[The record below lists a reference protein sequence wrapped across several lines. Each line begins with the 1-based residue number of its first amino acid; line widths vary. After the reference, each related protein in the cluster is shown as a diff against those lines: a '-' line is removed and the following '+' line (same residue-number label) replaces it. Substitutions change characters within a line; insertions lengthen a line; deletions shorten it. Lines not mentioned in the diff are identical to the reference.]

1 MDQFRPQSHNTRLRA
16 GPRDPDDR
24 SYSGTSSI
32 DQRTRAE
39 EQNAY
44 ETFEERRRS
53 YDDPYQHRSR
63 SRLNSRQKS
72 QDQVQQPPSQ
82 QPQYAGGHHFREA
95 PGDREDWDPGML
107 GSDQPRRLHQQLSGL
122 SSSNSS
128 DDEDAINS
136 DATYTGSEV
145 ALARDSTLV
154 LPCRRLMDNS
164 SSLVTSH
171 KLSMGKTGSKVPQ
184 SLGANNNALNTG
196 DNIQENQ
203 LRENEQDFAS
213 CLARTPS
220 GSIFIPS
227 DVPKLSASAKKS
239 DTNASHGTSHHV
251 DSKNP
256 ERCHMSY
263 PSTASVPGIPVRNNL
278 RRPLSSRFSH
288 SRFQFR
294 KTLSSRC
301 SWKCTAIIFI
311 FLSLVLLTSLA
322 YFIAVAVLNWQ
333 YANKH
338 PCPVMIEDMGRTSD
352 GTEIKSMYPLCKC
365 NKPSEI
371 VPHIR
376 KIREAGSTIINNP
389 IEDYKTI
396 PTTLKSVLEE
406 HGDVS
411 SGEAAIA
418 EESPD
423 EVDFTVA
430 KLPNA
435 ELNDDYLIP
444 LDAFD
449 SNGKSKREKFPIAEE
464 LRLRDDS
471 NNKKHQ
477 TPIQVV
483 SSPEALIQDAS
494 ALLLNHFDRLKE
506 ESVID
511 PPILLPKS
519 SEVSDIYKYPEYE
532 QVDKY
537 YPSEQPSV
545 KISSTT
551 EEVQEITMNSSLSGS
566 TLSESFSVSPFGGE
580 FVSGVASSTTEGI
593 SVEDKNVE
601 SGFSNALSKVST
613 YSNEELDAPSEDE
626 VTHSVREDSSDNLS
640 LAVTTASVSSESTFA
655 SASENLTYGPSSLP
669 SKTLPPTTE
678 TFSEIYL
685 GKTYARKVD
694 SFGHWNIHFQQ
705 HAPSLVKF
713 NYSLP
718 EGASVGVYGRRN
730 GIPTHTRYDFVEIL
744 DTRKKDSKRS
754 TKDSFIMEFVQF
766 LDQGSWYIS
775 VYNDG
780 EQPQQVAFIPNLTDQ
795 TSLPCPYDCH
805 GHGTCVMGSCICE
818 PDFAGESCSSRVCP
832 VLCSGRGHYVN
843 GECLCSPS
851 WKGKECQ
858 LREDECEISD
868 CNGHGDCIDGICHC
882 FPGYKGFHCEEV
894 DCLDPA
900 CSEHG
905 TCANGMCICRK
916 GWKGA
921 DCGEPD
927 SDSLRCLPDCSEH
940 GHFDVELQ
948 RCVCDNRWSG
958 PDCSQ
963 ERCDLDCGYHGHC
976 QGNVCICDSGWSGPK
991 CNEKQC
997 DPRCLE
1003 NGQCV
1008 NGTCICIQGWN
1019 GYFCTLEG
1027 CPQNCNRH
1035 GTCTKVN
1042 EDWQCKCDDDWSGGS
1057 CNIPLEKICDDKMDN
1072 DNDGLIDCA
1081 DSECC
1086 KSKVC
1091 ENNPLCFSSPS
1102 PLDILL
1108 RKQPPA
1114 VTASFFQRMQF
1125 LIEDGSVQSYAN
1137 KAAFNETRAAV
1148 IRGCVVSILGNGLK
1162 GVRVSVRS
1170 DYKLGFTITRDT
1182 GWFDLMV
1189 NGGGA
1194 VNLEFQRDPFKP
1206 HEHTIV
1212 VPWNEI
1218 VVVDKITMKIKED
1231 TLPDYRSNLCMEHD
1245 YDVMKPVVLATWKH
1259 GFQGGCAEKSAILVE
1274 SQVVQESLAIPGT
1287 NLHLV
1292 YHSSRMGGYLSTIQL
1307 RLTPDEIPPSL
1318 RFIHLRI
1325 SIEGILFDKTFEAA
1339 PAIKFTYSW
1348 DRRNIYRQKVYGAA
1362 TATVFVG
1369 YEYGSC
1375 PHVIWEVQTT
1385 QVSGHDMSIS
1395 EIGGWNLDI
1404 HHRYN
1409 FHEGILQKGDGTNI
1423 YLKNKPRV
1431 LVTTM
1436 GDGHQRAM
1444 HCHQCDGV
1452 AKKQR
1457 LLAPVALAAAPDG
1470 SLYVGDFNLIR
1481 RVSLDGHVA
1490 TVVELSAAQVAYRY
1504 HLAVGPADGKLY
1516 ISDPEKHQVFRA
1528 VDYYNIPDVKNNI
1541 EAIIGNG
1548 GKCLPGD
1555 KMLCGD
1561 GRKARD
1567 AKLAY
1572 PKGLAV
1578 SAYGEIY
1585 VADGTN
1591 IRMMDRNG
1599 IIHTIIGDHYHK
1611 SHWKPFPCGRTVSIS
1626 QVHLRWP
1633 TELAINPLDNSL
1645 HILDDHI
1652 VLRLTPDKRLK
1663 VIAGRPMQ
1671 CPILPPSAEKS
1682 DIAIESYLESP
1693 QSISFSPSGDLYIA
1707 ESDSQLINRVRVVS
1721 SEGRIVTYAGAES
1734 KCSCLDINCK
1744 CFDEDHNLAA
1754 KSQLSTISSIALTP
1768 DGCLHICDQGNL
1780 RIRSV
1785 VTSLPK
1791 ANEVGEFHIYS
1802 SETQEIYI
1810 FNRHGQHVATKN
1822 ILTGKTMYLF
1832 SYNVNTSL
1840 GKLSTVTDE
1849 AGNKIYILRDYTNRV
1864 NTIENTQGGKCL
1876 LEISRMQ
1883 MLQRFTTPDNFKTSF
1898 EYQGSTGLLKSK
1910 LDSSRK
1916 AFVYNYDSY
1925 GRLVHAVTPTGQ
1937 IIKLIYNLSIKGASV
1952 TVLQNDKELMSLL
1965 IRGLDVSRK
1974 TGLMQQRITQYQDG
1988 SLILALEDSKTI
2000 EMETAP
2006 SPVITDQNEVLGEIF
2021 PVPTKVKATLS
2032 DDVIQRFEWKYYLR
2046 REGKGK
2052 NRQITQVG
2060 RKMKVNGEILVAV
2073 EFDREQYSEIVY
2085 DKNQIPLV
2093 TVHYDELGRPIQWQP
2108 SQNITPVQLKYDKFG
2123 RLERWERGLLSEHYS
2138 FDINGRLADVRF
2150 SDSSGFMYK
2159 YDDNLASLPTEV
2171 ILPSGS
2177 RYLLQYDSV
2186 GSLQNINM
2194 PNGHKH
2200 EIAIQI
2206 SFGFYK
2212 LLYLS
2217 PGVKFPY
2224 VLQTNEFG
2232 QILLKRLP
2240 KNKGRVLY
2248 KYDEGGM
2255 LTTLFCGNE
2264 RTDFTYYEHKSLL
2277 KSVVKMASGLEVKMD
2292 YRYHG
2297 SLLKEERHRFSSRS
2311 GMDGAKF
2318 KYVYDGRL
2326 SSAVVEINGKSSSEI
2341 KYRYNTETGILEQIQ
2356 HFIIHR
2362 PKVNSIFIQ
2371 DEMRQ
2376 YSKTIGL
2383 DAYGRIVVL
2392 AVTLWNKEIY
2402 SLNLK
2407 YDNRNRVKQSHMKI
2421 GREGTAS
2428 IHNYNYTL
2436 DGFLEEVSGSDRWK
2450 YSYDINGNLNSVYDG
2465 QHQLSL
2471 RYDDSDRLLGYG
2483 DSVAYIVDDRGY
2495 IAQRGEEKFSFN
2507 ADGQLTHAFQLHQY
2521 ETFYYYDHK
2530 NRLIARKD
2538 HKGNVT
2544 QFFYSDPL
2552 HENRLTHLHYPK
2564 DEATFIYI
2572 YDSSG
2577 HLMYIQQDGL
2587 KYYVA
2592 SDHLGSPVALFNAEG
2607 VIIKEMSRTP
2617 FGRMLSDNNPDF
2629 YLPIDFQGG
2638 IRDPL
2643 TNLIHYG
2650 GRVYDPLG
2658 AQWLVPDLGSMR
2670 NLLQEP
2676 YNLHLHRFHRNDP
2689 INPFQEKNHLTDLK
2703 DWLSVV
2709 GFNTNDIMPSYYPEE
2724 TCNDFSNI
2732 QECSPA
2738 ISGISCA
2745 INSQAMEFYKLS
2757 TVPKTEVKISSTFS
2771 DKKNPR
2777 LTTIQSVLGDGILLS
2792 NNNGKALVN
2801 TVSDGPNILRD
2812 VVVTVFNETN
2822 MLNLYFSKNGQDSFF
2837 FVQED
2842 ASRAQRNW
2850 DQLQRLGTMF
2860 NITMH
2865 NVDPNEGSSG
2875 QVDIKLQ
2882 SPSMILN
2889 IRYGTTVDDEFRRLV
2904 RLGKRRAVE
2913 EAWQQEKDIA
2923 MKGHK
2928 GMYEWSKLEKDE
2940 LISSGSIAKYHG
2952 AYIHDVGQFPELV
2965 DDPNNIIF
2973 KKESLRKR
2981 RNRPRKPK

>member
-352 GTEIKSMYPLCKC
+352 GTEIKS
-365 NKPSEI
+365 
-371 VPHIR
+371 
-376 KIREAGSTIINNP
+376 
-389 IEDYKTI
+389 
-396 PTTLKSVLEE
+396 
-406 HGDVS
+406 
-411 SGEAAIA
+411 
-418 EESPD
+418 
-423 EVDFTVA
+423 
-430 KLPNA
+430 
-435 ELNDDYLIP
+435 
-444 LDAFD
+444 
-449 SNGKSKREKFPIAEE
+449 
-464 LRLRDDS
+464 
-471 NNKKHQ
+471 
-477 TPIQVV
+477 
-483 SSPEALIQDAS
+483 
-494 ALLLNHFDRLKE
+494 
-506 ESVID
+506 
-511 PPILLPKS
+511 
-519 SEVSDIYKYPEYE
+519 
-532 QVDKY
+532 
-537 YPSEQPSV
+537 
-545 KISSTT
+545 
-551 EEVQEITMNSSLSGS
+551 
-566 TLSESFSVSPFGGE
+566 
-580 FVSGVASSTTEGI
+580 
-593 SVEDKNVE
+593 
-601 SGFSNALSKVST
+601 
-613 YSNEELDAPSEDE
+613 
-626 VTHSVREDSSDNLS
+626 
-640 LAVTTASVSSESTFA
+640 
-655 SASENLTYGPSSLP
+655 PSSLP

>member
-1 MDQFRPQSHNTRLRA
+1 
-16 GPRDPDDR
+16 
-24 SYSGTSSI
+24 
-32 DQRTRAE
+32 
-39 EQNAY
+39 
-44 ETFEERRRS
+44 
-53 YDDPYQHRSR
+53 
-63 SRLNSRQKS
+63 
-72 QDQVQQPPSQ
+72 
-82 QPQYAGGHHFREA
+82 
-95 PGDREDWDPGML
+95 ML
-107 GSDQPRRLHQQLSGL
+107 GSDPPRDSGRRLHQQLSGL

-145 ALARDSTLV
+145 AFARESTLV
-154 LPCRRLMDNS
+154 LPCRRLMDNTS
-164 SSLVTSH
+164 GIVTSH
-171 KLSMGKTGSKVPQ
+171 KHSMGKPGSKGPQ
-184 SLGANNNALNTG
+184 NLGANNNALNSG
-196 DNIQENQ
+196 ENAPENQ
-203 LRENEQDFAS
+203 IRENDPDFAS

-227 DVPKLSASAKKS
+227 DVPKLPSSAKKS
-239 DTNASHGTSHHV
+239 ESSASHSASHHG
-251 DSKNP
+251 DAKNAEGYHLP
-256 ERCHMSY
+256 Y
-263 PSTASVPGIPVRNNL
+263 PSTTSVPVIPVRNNL

-301 SWKCTAIIFI
+301 TWKCTAIIFM
-311 FLSLVLLTSLA
+311 FLSLVLLTSLT

-338 PCPVMIEDMGRTSD
+338 PCPVMIEDMGRTSE

-365 NKPSEI
+365 NQKY
-371 VPHIR
+371 VPHINSR
-376 KIREAGSTIINNP
+376 RIREINKLLQSPESDSISSFSKSANDEFGMEASGEVP
-389 IEDYKTI
+389 DVI
-396 PTTLKSVLEE
+396 PSDQSQLKSDNAP
-406 HGDVS
+406 DVALID
-411 SGEAAIA
+411 EDFIVYKKN
-418 EESPD
+418 ESKSKIKRENVP
-423 EVDFTVA
+423 
-430 KLPNA
+430 PPA
-435 ELNDDYLIP
+435 ELIRKDDT
-444 LDAFD
+444 
-449 SNGKSKREKFPIAEE
+449 GK
-464 LRLRDDS
+464 L
-471 NNKKHQ
+471 NN
-477 TPIQVV
+477 IM
-483 SSPEALIQDAS
+483 SSPQAYVQDPTS
-494 ALLLNHFDRLKE
+494 IFLNHYDPNETSNEILVHE
-506 ESVID
+506 ESVIE
-511 PPILLPKS
+511 PPILLPD
-519 SEVSDIYKYPEYE
+519 SEEVTNDIKYPEYE
-532 QVDKY
+532 QVDKHY
-537 YPSEQPSV
+537 TPDTKSPIYTTVSTNILDVISDASTLNSNSSYDTTLFMDNEKNNTPDYMEQPILN
-545 KISSTT
+545 ISNTNNVVESTT
-551 EEVQEITMNSSLSGS
+551 SAYN
-566 TLSESFSVSPFGGE
+566 
-580 FVSGVASSTTEGI
+580 
-593 SVEDKNVE
+593 K
-601 SGFSNALSKVST
+601 LSKVST
-613 YSNEELDAPSEDE
+613 YSTEK
-626 VTHSVREDSSDNLS
+626 LS
-640 LAVTTASVSSESTFA
+640 TAANDTGSTVDD
-655 SASENLTYGPSSLP
+655 SASDVVTEAATAASIDNDAVFLGTTSDDLMFGPSSLP

-678 TFSEIYL
+678 TFSEVYL
-685 GKTYARKVD
+685 GKMYSRKVE

-705 HAPSLVKF
+705 HVPSLVRF

-718 EGASVGVYGRRN
+718 EGASIGIYGRRN

-744 DTRKKDSKRS
+744 DTRKKDKSKRS
-754 TKDSFIMEFVQF
+754 AKDYFIMEFVQF

-780 EQPQQVAFIPNLTDQ
+780 EQPQLVAFIPNLTDQ
-795 TSLPCPYDCH
+795 SSLPCPYDCH

-832 VLCSGRGHYVN
+832 VLCSGRGHYIS
-843 GECLCSPS
+843 GECFCSPS

-858 LREDECEISD
+858 LREDECEVPD
-868 CNGHGDCIDGICHC
+868 CNGHGDCIDGVCRC

-940 GHFDVELQ
+940 GHFDVEQQ
-948 RCVCDNRWSG
+948 RCICDDHWTG

-963 ERCDLDCGYHGHC
+963 ERCDLDCGFHGRC
-976 QGNVCICDSGWSGPK
+976 QGNVCICNPGWSGAK

-1003 NGQCV
+1003 HGQCV
-1008 NGTCICIQGWN
+1008 NGSCLCIQGWN
-1019 GYFCTLEG
+1019 GYYCTLEG
-1027 CPQNCNRH
+1027 CPQSCNRH
-1035 GTCTKVN
+1035 GTCIRVG
-1042 EDWQCKCDDDWSGGS
+1042 EDWQCKCDEDWSGES
-1057 CNIPLEKICDDKMDN
+1057 CSIPLEKICDDKIDN
-1072 DNDGLIDCA
+1072 DGDGLIDCA

-1086 KSKVC
+1086 KSKAC
-1091 ENNPLCFSSPS
+1091 EGNPLCFSSPS

-1125 LIEDGSVQSYAN
+1125 LIEDGSVQSYAH
-1137 KAAFNETRAAV
+1137 KTAFNESMFWNNFNASRVAV
-1148 IRGCVVSILGNGLK
+1148 IRGCVVSTLGNGLK
-1162 GVRVSVRS
+1162 GVRVGVGS
-1170 DYKLGFTITRDT
+1170 DHKLGFTITRDT

-1194 VNLEFQRDPFKP
+1194 VDLQFQREPFRP
-1206 HEHTIV
+1206 HEHTVV

-1218 VVVDKITMKIKED
+1218 VVVDKIIMKIKDE
-1231 TLPDYRSNLCMEHD
+1231 TSPDHRSNLCLEHD
-1245 YDVMKPVVLATWKH
+1245 YDNMKPVVLATWKH
-1259 GFQGGCAEKSAILVE
+1259 GFQGGCPDKSAILAE
-1274 SQVVQESLAIPGT
+1274 SQVVQESLSIPGT

-1307 RLTPDEIPPSL
+1307 RLTPDEVPSSL

-1362 TATVFVG
+1362 TATVYVG
-1369 YEYGSC
+1369 YEYISC
-1375 PHVIWEVQTT
+1375 PRIIWEVQTT

-1436 GDGHQRAM
+1436 GDGHQRPM
-1444 HCHQCDGV
+1444 HCHQCDGA

-1481 RVSLDGHVA
+1481 RISLDGHVT

-1504 HLAVGPADGKLY
+1504 HLAVGPADSKLY

-1528 VDYYNIPDVKNNI
+1528 IDYINIPDVKNNI
-1541 EAIIGNG
+1541 EAVVGSG
-1548 GKCLPGD
+1548 AKCLPGD
-1555 KMLCGD
+1555 KVLCGD

-1572 PKGLAV
+1572 PKGLAI
-1578 SAYGEIY
+1578 SAFGEIY
-1585 VADGTN
+1585 IADGTN
-1591 IRMMDRNG
+1591 IRMVDRSG
-1599 IIHTIIGDHYHK
+1599 IIHTIVGDHYHK
-1611 SHWKPFPCGRTVSIS
+1611 SHWKPFPCGRTVSLA

-1633 TELAINPLDNSL
+1633 TEMAINPLDNSL

-1671 CPILPPSAEKS
+1671 CPVLPPSSEKS
-1682 DIAIESYLESP
+1682 DIATETYLESP
-1693 QSISFSPSGDLYIA
+1693 QSISFSPNGDLYIA
-1707 ESDSQLINRVRVVS
+1707 ESDSQLINRVKVVS

-1734 KCSCLDINCK
+1734 KCSCIDAKCS
-1744 CFDEDHNLAA
+1744 CFDEDHYLAS
-1754 KSQLSTISSIALTP
+1754 KSQLSTISSIAITP
-1768 DGCLHICDQGNL
+1768 DNCLHICDQGNL

-1791 ANEVGEFHIYS
+1791 ANELGEFHIYS

-1810 FNRHGQHVATKN
+1810 FNRHGQHTSTKN
-1822 ILTGKTMYLF
+1822 ILTGKTKYLF

-1849 AGNKIYILRDYTNRV
+1849 AGNKIYILRDYSNQV
-1864 NTIENTQGGKCL
+1864 NTIENTQGGKCH
-1876 LEISRMQ
+1876 LEMSRMQ
-1883 MLQRFTTPDNFKTSF
+1883 MLQGFTTPDNFKTSF
-1898 EYQGSTGLLKSK
+1898 EYQGSTGLLRSK

-1916 AFVYNYDSY
+1916 AYVYNYDSY
-1925 GRLVHAVTPTGQ
+1925 GRLIHAITPTGQ
-1937 IIKLIYNLSIKGASV
+1937 AIKLIYNLSIKGASV
-1952 TVLQNDKELMSLL
+1952 TVTQNDKEVLSLL
-1965 IRGLDVSRK
+1965 IRGLDVIK
-1974 TGLMQQRITQYQDG
+1974 ETGLMLQRITQFQDG
-1988 SLILALEDSKTI
+1988 SLILALDDSKII
-2000 EMETAP
+2000 EMETVP
-2006 SPVITDQNEVLGEIF
+2006 SPVITDQNEILGEIF
-2021 PVPTKVKATLS
+2021 PVPAKLKATLS

-2085 DKNQIPLV
+2085 DKNQIPLI
-2093 TVHYDELGRPIQWQP
+2093 TVHYDELGRPVQWQP

-2123 RLERWERGLLSEHYS
+2123 RLERWERGSLSERYS
-2138 FDINGRLADVRF
+2138 FDINGRLADIRF
-2150 SDSSGFMYK
+2150 SDSSGIMYK
-2159 YDDNLASLPTEV
+2159 YDDGPAALPTEV

-2186 GSLQNINM
+2186 GSLQNIIM

-2212 LLYLS
+2212 QLYLS
-2217 PGVKFPY
+2217 PGVKYPY
-2224 VLQTNEFG
+2224 IIHTNELN
-2232 QILLKRLP
+2232 QVLVKQLP
-2240 KNKGRVLY
+2240 KNKGRVIY
-2248 KYDEGGM
+2248 KYDEGG
-2255 LTTLFCGNE
+2255 LLSTQVCGSE
-2264 RTDFTYYEHKSLL
+2264 QTDFTYYEQKSLL
-2277 KSVVKMASGLEVKMD
+2277 KSVVKVASGIELKIE

-2311 GMDGAKF
+2311 GMDSAKF
-2318 KYVYDGRL
+2318 KFVYDGRL
-2326 SSAVVEINGKSSSEI
+2326 SSAIVEINSKSSSEI

-2362 PKVNSIFIQ
+2362 PKINSIFIQ

-2402 SLNLK
+2402 SLNLL
-2407 YDNRNRVKQSHMKI
+2407 YDNRNRVKQSRMKI
-2421 GREGTAS
+2421 GREGMINVS
-2428 IHNYNYTL
+2428 NYTYTL
-2436 DGFLEEVSGSDRWK
+2436 DGFIEEVTGNDKWK
-2450 YSYDINGNLNSVYDG
+2450 FSYDINGNLNSIFDG

-2471 RYDDSDRLLGYG
+2471 RYDDSDRLLAYG
-2483 DSVAYIVDDRGY
+2483 ESLSYSVDDRGF
-2495 IAQRGEEKFSFN
+2495 IVQRGEEKFRFN
-2507 ADGQLTHAFQLHQY
+2507 ADGQMTHAFQLHQY
-2521 ETFYYYDHK
+2521 ETFYYYDHR
-2530 NRLIARKD
+2530 NRLVARKD
-2538 HKGNVT
+2538 HRGNVT
-2544 QFFYSDPL
+2544 QYFYSDPL
-2552 HENRLTHLHYPK
+2552 HPDRLTHLHYPK
-2564 DEATFIYI
+2564 DEMTFMYI

-2577 HLMYIQQDGL
+2577 HLMYVQQDGV

-2592 SDHLGSPVALFNAEG
+2592 SDHLGTPVALFNAEG
-2607 VIIKEMSRTP
+2607 AIIKEMSRTP

-2629 YLPIDFQGG
+2629 YLPVDFQGG

-2650 GRVYDPLG
+2650 GRVYDPL
-2658 AQWLVPDLGSMR
+2658 ATQWLVPDL
-2670 NLLQEP
+2670 NVIQHKLKAP
-2676 YNLHLHRFHRNDP
+2676 YSLHLHRFHGNDP
-2689 INPFQEKNHLTDLK
+2689 INPYQEINHLTDLE

-2709 GFNTNDIMPSYYPEE
+2709 GFDTNSILSSLCPLERCSKFSYLYESP
-2724 TCNDFSNI
+2724 
-2732 QECSPA
+2732 PA
-2738 ISGISCA
+2738 ISGIACA
-2745 INSQAMEFYKLS
+2745 VNALSTEFHRFS
-2757 TVPKTEVKISSTFS
+2757 TVPKTEVKISNNFPRTIS
-2771 DKKNPR
+2771 PR

-2792 NNNGKALVN
+2792 NHHGKAFVN
-2801 TVSDGPNILRD
+2801 TVSDGPTILRD

-2822 MLNLYFSKNGQDSFF
+2822 MLNLCFSRNGQDAFY

-2860 NITMH
+2860 NVTMH
-2865 NVDPNEGSSG
+2865 NVDPSEGSSG

-2889 IRYGTTVDDEFRRLV
+2889 IRYGSTVDDEYKRLV
-2904 RLGKRRAVE
+2904 RLGKRRAIE
-2913 EAWQQEKDIA
+2913 EAWQLEKQLA
-2923 MKGHK
+2923 VSGHK
-2928 GMYEWSKLEKDE
+2928 GMYDWSKIEKDE
-2940 LISSGSIAKYHG
+2940 LISSGSVAKYHG
-2952 AYIHDVGQFPELV
+2952 AYIHDVSQFPELI
-2965 DDPNNIIF
+2965 DDPTNIIF
-2973 KKESLRKR
+2973 KKESSRKR

>member
-1 MDQFRPQSHNTRLRA
+1 MNTGASLVICDIQNFRWGVVFGGNSRRGLR
-16 GPRDPDDR
+16 
-24 SYSGTSSI
+24 
-32 DQRTRAE
+32 
-39 EQNAY
+39 
-44 ETFEERRRS
+44 
-53 YDDPYQHRSR
+53 
-63 SRLNSRQKS
+63 RLNSKQKS
-72 QDQVQQPPSQ
+72 QDPQQQ
-82 QPQYAGGHHFREA
+82 QHPYQGAHHYRE
-95 PGDREDWDPGML
+95 GDNREEWNPGML
-107 GSDQPRRLHQQLSGL
+107 SCDPPRDSSRRLHQQLSGL

-136 DATYTGSEV
+136 DATFTGSEV

-154 LPCRRLMDNS
+154 LPCRRLMDNTS
-164 SSLVTSH
+164 GLSTSH
-171 KLSMGKTGSKVPQ
+171 KLSMGKPGGKGPQ
-184 SLGANNNALNTG
+184 NLGANNNALNSG
-196 DNIQENQ
+196 DTVQENQ
-203 LRENEQDFAS
+203 LRENDQDFAS

-220 GSIFIPS
+220 GSIFIPG
-227 DVPKLSASAKKS
+227 DVPKLPASLKKS
-239 DTNASHGTSHHV
+239 DANASHAASHLG
-251 DSKNP
+251 DAKSA
-256 ERCHMSY
+256 ERCHLPY
-263 PSTASVPGIPVRNNL
+263 PSTTSVPGIPVRNNL

-301 SWKCTAIIFI
+301 SWKCTAIIFM
-311 FLSLVLLTSLA
+311 FLSLVLLTSLT

-352 GTEIKSMYPLCKC
+352 GTEIKSTYPLCKC
-365 NKPSEI
+365 NL
-371 VPHIR
+371 PHVR
-376 KIREAGSTIINNP
+376 KIRDISSYSSSLKP
-389 IEDYKTI
+389 IDSI
-396 PTTLKSVLEE
+396 SPTQQMVLEE
-406 HGDVS
+406 SSDVS
-411 SGEAAIA
+411 SGE
-418 EESPD
+418 
-423 EVDFTVA
+423 
-430 KLPNA
+430 LPNA
-435 ELNDDYLIP
+435 MEPADENEFKLVSSPDIDLSEDYLIP
-444 LDAFD
+444 ME
-449 SNGKSKREKFPIAEE
+449 KSENEAKSKNKREKFPIAEE
-464 LRLRDDS
+464 LRLRDHS
-471 NNKKHQ
+471 NSNLRPN
-477 TPIQVV
+477 TINIM

-494 ALLLNHFDRLKE
+494 AIFHNHFDHNASSSKGPPQYVE

-519 SEVSDIYKYPEYE
+519 SELPESIYKYPEYE
-532 QVDKY
+532 QVDKHY
-537 YPSEQPSV
+537 VPEPGPAVDTEPSEDVITITETDTDSQMMENRLPPS
-545 KISSTT
+545 
-551 EEVQEITMNSSLSGS
+551 G
-566 TLSESFSVSPFGGE
+566 VSPINVDY
-580 FVSGVASSTTEGI
+580 VSNIPENVTESTHSTSDTVETTT
-593 SVEDKNVE
+593 SVYNEM
-601 SGFSNALSKVST
+601 SKVST
-613 YSNEELDAPSEDE
+613 YSTSPANELRSEDE
-626 VTHSVREDSSDNLS
+626 GIVTE
-640 LAVTTASVSSESTFA
+640 AVPTASVDTETTFSTRTTD
-655 SASENLTYGPSSLP
+655 EEIIGPSSLP

-678 TFSEIYL
+678 TFSEVYL
-685 GKTYARKVD
+685 GKMYSRKVE

-705 HAPSLVKF
+705 HVPSLVRF

-718 EGASVGVYGRRN
+718 EGASLGIYGRRN

-744 DTRKKDSKRS
+744 DTRKKDKSKRAA
-754 TKDSFIMEFVQF
+754 KDYYIMEFVQF

-795 TSLPCPYDCH
+795 SSLPCPYDCH

-832 VLCSGRGHYVN
+832 VLCSGRGHYMS
-843 GECLCSPS
+843 GECFCNPS

-858 LREDECEISD
+858 LREDECEVPD
-868 CNGHGDCIDGICHC
+868 CNGHGDCIDGVCRC

-940 GHFDVELQ
+940 GHFDVEQQ
-948 RCVCDNRWSG
+948 RCVCDEHWSG

-963 ERCDLDCGYHGHC
+963 ERCDLDCGYHGRC
-976 QGNVCICDSGWSGPK
+976 QGNVCICNTGWSGPK

-997 DPRCLE
+997 DPRCIE
-1003 NGQCV
+1003 HGQCI

-1019 GYFCTLEG
+1019 GYYCTLEG
-1027 CPQNCNRH
+1027 CPQSCNKHGNCI
-1035 GTCTKVN
+1035 KVN
-1042 EDWQCKCDDDWSGGS
+1042 EDWQCKCDEDWSGES
-1057 CNIPLEKICDDKMDN
+1057 CSIPLEKICDDKMDN

-1125 LIEDGSVQSYAN
+1125 LIEDGSVQSYAH
-1137 KAAFNETRAAV
+1137 KTAFNETMFWNNFNASRVSV
-1148 IRGCVVSILGNGLK
+1148 IRGCVVSQMGNGLK
-1162 GVRVSVRS
+1162 GVRVAVGS
-1170 DYKLGFTITRDT
+1170 DHRLGFTITRDT

-1194 VNLEFQRDPFKP
+1194 VNLLFQRDPFKP
-1206 HEHTIV
+1206 HEHTVV

-1218 VVVDKITMKIKED
+1218 VVVNKIVMKIKED

-1245 YDVMKPVVLATWKH
+1245 YDNMKPVVLATWKH
-1259 GFQGGCAEKSAILVE
+1259 GFQGGCPDKSAILAE
-1274 SQVVQESLAIPGT
+1274 SQVVQESLSIPGT

-1307 RLTPDEIPPSL
+1307 RLTPDEVPPSL

-1339 PAIKFTYSW
+1339 AAIKFTYSW
-1348 DRRNIYRQKVYGAA
+1348 DRRNVYRQKVYGAA
-1362 TATVFVG
+1362 TATVYVG
-1369 YEYGSC
+1369 YEYSSC
-1375 PHVIWEVQTT
+1375 PHIIWEIQTT

-1431 LVTTM
+1431 LITAM
-1436 GDGHQRAM
+1436 GDGHQRPM
-1444 HCHQCDGV
+1444 HCHQCDGI
-1452 AKKQR
+1452 AKRQR

-1481 RVSLDGHVA
+1481 RISLDGHVM

-1528 VDYYNIPDVKNNI
+1528 IEYVNIPDIKNNI
-1541 EAIIGNG
+1541 EIVVGSG

-1572 PKGLAV
+1572 PKGLAI

-1585 VADGTN
+1585 IADGTN
-1591 IRMMDRNG
+1591 IRMVDRSG

-1611 SHWKPFPCGRTVSIS
+1611 SHWKPFPCGRTVSLS

-1652 VLRLTPDKRLK
+1652 VLRLTPDKRLR
-1663 VIAGRPMQ
+1663 VVAGRPMQ

-1682 DIAIESYLESP
+1682 DIATESYLESP
-1693 QSISFSPSGDLYIA
+1693 QSISFSPNGDLYIA

-1721 SEGRIVTYAGAES
+1721 SEGRIITYAGADS

-1744 CFDEDHNLAA
+1744 CFDEDNNLAA
-1754 KSQLSTISSIALTP
+1754 KSQLSTISSIAITP

-1791 ANEVGEFHIYS
+1791 ANELGEFHIYS

-1810 FNRHGQHVATKN
+1810 FNRHGQHTATKN

-1849 AGNKIYILRDYTNRV
+1849 AGNKIYILRDYTNQV
-1864 NTIENTQGGKCL
+1864 NTIENTQGGKCQ
-1876 LEISRMQ
+1876 LEVSRMQ
-1883 MLQRFTTPDNFKTSF
+1883 MLHSFTTPDNFKTSF
-1898 EYQGSTGLLKSK
+1898 EYQGSTGLLRSK

-1916 AFVYNYDSY
+1916 AYVFNYDNY
-1925 GRLVHAVTPTGQ
+1925 GRLIHAVTPTGQ
-1937 IIKLIYNLSIKGASV
+1937 IIQLVYNLSIRGASV
-1952 TVLQNDKELMSLL
+1952 IVTQNNKEMLSLL
-1965 IRGLDVSRK
+1965 IRGLDVTKS
-1974 TGLMQQRITQYQDG
+1974 TGLMQQRITQFQDG
-1988 SLILALEDSKTI
+1988 SLILSLDDSKTI
-2000 EMETAP
+2000 EMETVP
-2006 SPVITDQNEVLGEIF
+2006 SPVIMDQNEILGEIF
-2021 PVPTKVKATLS
+2021 PVPAKLKATLS
-2032 DDVIQRFEWKYYLR
+2032 DDVVQRFEWKYYLR

-2060 RKMKVNGEILVAV
+2060 RKMKVNGEILVAI

-2093 TVHYDELGRPIQWQP
+2093 TVHYDELGRPTQWQP

-2123 RLERWERGLLSEHYS
+2123 RLERWERGSLSEHYS
-2138 FDINGRLADVRF
+2138 FDINGRLADIRF
-2150 SDSSGFMYK
+2150 SDSSGIMYK
-2159 YDDNLASLPTEV
+2159 YDDGKAALPTEV

-2186 GSLQNINM
+2186 GSLQNVLM

-2212 LLYLS
+2212 QLYLS
-2217 PGVKFPY
+2217 PGVKHPY
-2224 VLQTNEFG
+2224 VIQTNEYG
-2232 QILLKRLP
+2232 QVLVKRLP

-2248 KYDEGGM
+2248 KYNEGG
-2255 LTTLFCGNE
+2255 LLATQFCGNE
-2264 RTDFTYYEHKSLL
+2264 RTDFNYYDHKSLL
-2277 KSVVKMASGLEVKMD
+2277 KSIVKTASGVELKID

-2318 KYVYDGRL
+2318 KFVYDGRL

-2341 KYRYNTETGILEQIQ
+2341 KYRYNTETGIMEQIQ

-2362 PKVNSIFIQ
+2362 PKINSIFIQ

-2402 SLNLK
+2402 SLNLM

-2421 GREGTAS
+2421 GREGTPNVC
-2428 IHNYNYTL
+2428 NYSYTL
-2436 DGFLEEVSGSDRWK
+2436 DGFIEEVSGADKWK
-2450 YSYDINGNLNSVYDG
+2450 YSYDINGNLNSIDDG

-2471 RYDDSDRLLGYG
+2471 RYDDSDRILGYG
-2483 DSVAYIVDDRGY
+2483 ESLSYTIDDRGF
-2495 IAQRGEEKFSFN
+2495 IVQRGEEKFTFN
-2507 ADGQLTHAFQLHQY
+2507 AEGQLTHAFQLHQY
-2521 ETFYYYDHK
+2521 EAFYYYDHK
-2530 NRLIARKD
+2530 DRLIARKD
-2538 HKGNVT
+2538 HRGHVT
-2544 QFFYSDPL
+2544 QFFFSDPL
-2552 HENRLTHLHYPK
+2552 HDDRVTHLHYPK
-2564 DEATFIYI
+2564 DEITFIYI

-2577 HLMYIQQDGL
+2577 HLMYIQQEGI

-2629 YLPIDFQGG
+2629 YLPVDFQGG

-2650 GRVYDPLG
+2650 ARVYDPLG
-2658 AQWLVPDLGSMR
+2658 AQWLVPDLNSMHSMH
-2670 NLLQEP
+2670 LLLKNP
-2676 YNLHLHRFHRNDP
+2676 YNLHLHRFNNNDP
-2689 INPFQEKNHLTDLK
+2689 INPFKESDHLTDLE
-2703 DWLSVV
+2703 DWLAVV
-2709 GFNTNDIMPSYYPEE
+2709 GFNTNNIMSSHCPVESCSKVSYL
-2724 TCNDFSNI
+2724 
-2732 QECSPA
+2732 QESPPA

-2745 INSQAMEFYKLS
+2745 INSLSMEFHKFS
-2757 TVPKTEVKISSTFS
+2757 TVPKTEVKISNTFPHTA
-2771 DKKNPR
+2771 NPR
-2777 LTTIQSVLGDGILLS
+2777 LTTIQSVLGDGVLLS
-2792 NNNGKALVN
+2792 NHNGKALVN
-2801 TVSDGPNILRD
+2801 TVTDGPTILRD

-2822 MLNLYFSKNGQDSFF
+2822 MMNLYFSKNGQDSFF

-2860 NITMH
+2860 NVTMH

-2889 IRYGTTVDDEFRRLV
+2889 IRYGTTVDDEYRRLV
-2904 RLGKRRAVE
+2904 RLGKHRAIE
-2913 EAWQQEKDIA
+2913 EAWQHEKEIA
-2923 MKGHK
+2923 ISGQKSI
-2928 GMYEWSKLEKDE
+2928 YEWSKLEKEE

-2952 AYIHDVGQFPELV
+2952 AYVHDVGQFSELV
-2965 DDPNNIIF
+2965 DDPSNIIF
-2973 KKESLRKR
+2973 KKESSRKR

>member
-1 MDQFRPQSHNTRLRA
+1 MSHT
-16 GPRDPDDR
+16 DR
-24 SYSGTSSI
+24 T
-32 DQRTRAE
+32 
-39 EQNAY
+39 N
-44 ETFEERRRS
+44 
-53 YDDPYQHRSR
+53 P
-63 SRLNSRQKS
+63 RQKE
-72 QDQVQQPPSQ
+72 
-82 QPQYAGGHHFREA
+82 HHYREA
-95 PGDREDWDPGML
+95 TPGGGDRNNPGDEWTPAML
-107 GSDQPRRLHQQLSGL
+107 GSDHPPSRRLHQQHLSGL

-128 DDEDAINS
+128 EDEDAINS
-136 DATYTGSEV
+136 DATFTGSEV
-145 ALARDSTLV
+145 ALARESTLV
-154 LPCRRLMDNS
+154 LPGRRLIDNS
-164 SSLVTSH
+164 SNMNTSH
-171 KLSMGKTGSKVPQ
+171 KHSMGKPGSKGPQ
-184 SLGANNNALNTG
+184 NFGANNNALNSG
-196 DNIQENQ
+196 ENITENQ
-203 LRENEQDFAS
+203 MRESDAEFAS

-220 GSIFIPS
+220 GSLFIPS
-227 DVPKLSASAKKS
+227 DVPKLPASLKKS
-239 DTNASHGTSHHV
+239 EANASHTTSLHG
-251 DSKNP
+251 DTKNS
-256 ERCHMSY
+256 ERCHLPY
-263 PSTASVPGIPVRNNL
+263 PSPSSVPGIPVRSNV

-294 KTLSSRC
+294 KTFSSRC
-301 SWKCTAIIFI
+301 SWKCTAIVFML
-311 FLSLVLLTSLA
+311 LSLVLLTSLT

-333 YANKH
+333 YTSKH
-338 PCPVMIEDMGRTSD
+338 PCPVMIEDMGRSSD
-352 GTEIKSMYPLCKC
+352 GTEIKSMYPLCAC
-365 NKPSEI
+365 TLPHSRKPRDLSSFSSS
-371 VPHIR
+371 PD
-376 KIREAGSTIINNP
+376 KA
-389 IEDYKTI
+389 DAI
-396 PTTLKSVLEE
+396 PTAPDIASEE
-406 HGDVS
+406 S
-411 SGEAAIA
+411 SGEVA
-418 EESPD
+418 EYPVVEDLKVVDAPD
-423 EVDFTVA
+423 LSE
-430 KLPNA
+430 
-435 ELNDDYLIP
+435 EHLIP
-444 LDAFD
+444 MEEDKPK
-449 SNGKSKREKFPIAEE
+449 GKIKREDLPVPAE
-464 LRLRDDS
+464 LRLQDDP
-471 NNKKHQ
+471 NKNIRHNS
-477 TPIQVV
+477 INIM
-483 SSPEALIQDAS
+483 SSPQALIQDATFH
-494 ALLLNHFDRLKE
+494 NHFDLNETDNTVPQIYVE

-519 SEVSDIYKYPEYE
+519 PKSLDTTENIYKYPEYE
-532 QVDKY
+532 QVDKHY
-537 YPSEQPSV
+537 TPDSV
-545 KISSTT
+545 TDAENSLDFPT
-551 EEVQEITMNSSLSGS
+551 ESITEIDETQE
-566 TLSESFSVSPFGGE
+566 
-580 FVSGVASSTTEGI
+580 
-593 SVEDKNVE
+593 
-601 SGFSNALSKVST
+601 
-613 YSNEELDAPSEDE
+613 
-626 VTHSVREDSSDNLS
+626 
-640 LAVTTASVSSESTFA
+640 SSESTLISVDNVSNSTDTQENHTMSIHLTNTIPETTTSVNNDFTTVSNYSTEKFTEPTNETDDETPSETVTVTVLIA
-655 SASENLTYGPSSLP
+655 SVDSVTTVLPPTPTEVIALGPSSLP

-678 TFSEIYL
+678 TFSEVYL
-685 GKTYARKVD
+685 GKMYSRKVD

-705 HAPSLVKF
+705 HVPSLVRF

-718 EGASVGVYGRRN
+718 EGSSVGIYGRRN

-744 DTRKKDSKRS
+744 DTRKKDKNKRAA
-754 TKDSFIMEFVQF
+754 KDYYIMEFVQF

-795 TSLPCPYDCH
+795 SSLPCPYDCH

-832 VLCSGRGHYVN
+832 VLCSGRGHYTN
-843 GECLCSPS
+843 GECICNPS

-858 LREDECEISD
+858 LREDECEVAD
-868 CNGHGDCIDGICHC
+868 CNGHGDCLDGLCRC
-882 FPGYKGFHCEEV
+882 FAGYKGFHCEEV
-894 DCLDPA
+894 DCLDPG

-940 GHFDVELQ
+940 GHFDVEQQ
-948 RCVCDNRWSG
+948 RCVCDDHWSG

-963 ERCDLDCGYHGHC
+963 ERCELDCGYHGRC
-976 QGNVCICDSGWSGPK
+976 QGNTCICNTGWSGPK

-997 DPRCLE
+997 DPRCVE
-1003 NGQCV
+1003 HGQCV

-1019 GYFCTLEG
+1019 GYYCTLEG
-1027 CPQNCNRH
+1027 CPQSCNRH
-1035 GTCTKVN
+1035 GTCTRVN
-1042 EDWQCKCDDDWSGGS
+1042 DDWQCKCDDDWSGES
-1057 CNIPLEKICDDKMDN
+1057 CSIPLEKICDDKIDN
-1072 DNDGLIDCA
+1072 DHDGLVDCA

-1086 KSKVC
+1086 KSKAC

-1125 LIEDGSVQSYAN
+1125 LIEDGSVQSYAQ
-1137 KAAFNETRAAV
+1137 KTSFNETRVAV
-1148 IRGCVVSILGNGLK
+1148 IRGCVVSQLGNGLK
-1162 GVRVSVRS
+1162 GVRVAVGT
-1170 DYKLGFTITRDT
+1170 DHKLGFTITRDT

-1194 VNLEFQRDPFKP
+1194 VNLQFQRDPFKP
-1206 HEHTIV
+1206 HEHTVV

-1218 VVVDKITMKIKED
+1218 VVVNKIVMKIKED
-1231 TLPDYRSNLCMEHD
+1231 TLPDYRSNLCIEHD
-1245 YDVMKPVVLATWKH
+1245 YDNMKPVVLATWKH
-1259 GFQGGCAEKSAILVE
+1259 GFQGGCPEKSAILAE

-1307 RLTPDEIPPSL
+1307 RLTPDEVPPSL
-1318 RFIHLRI
+1318 RFIHLKI

-1339 PAIKFTYSW
+1339 AAIKFTYSW
-1348 DRRNIYRQKVYGAA
+1348 DRRNVYRQKVYGAA

-1369 YEYGSC
+1369 YEYSSC

-1409 FHEGILQKGDGTNI
+1409 FHEGILQKGDGTNM

-1431 LVTTM
+1431 LITAM
-1436 GDGHQRAM
+1436 GDGRQRPM

-1470 SLYVGDFNLIR
+1470 SLYIGDFNLIR
-1481 RVSLDGHVA
+1481 RVSLDGHVT

-1528 VDYYNIPDVKNNI
+1528 IEYVNIPDIKNNI
-1541 EAIIGNG
+1541 EAIVGSG

-1555 KMLCGD
+1555 KLLCGD

-1572 PKGLAV
+1572 PKGLAI

-1585 VADGTN
+1585 IADGTN
-1591 IRMMDRNG
+1591 IRMVDRSG

-1611 SHWKPFPCGRTVSIS
+1611 SHWKPFPCGRTVVLQ

-1663 VIAGRPMQ
+1663 VVAGRPMQ

-1682 DIAIESYLESP
+1682 DVAIESYLESP
-1693 QSISFSPSGDLYIA
+1693 QSISFSPNGDLYIA
-1707 ESDSQLINRVRVVS
+1707 ESDSQLINRVRIVTN
-1721 SEGRIVTYAGAES
+1721 EGRITTYAGVES
-1734 KCSCLDINCK
+1734 KCSCLDMNCK

-1754 KSQLSTISSIALTP
+1754 KSQLSTISSIAITP

-1791 ANEVGEFHIYS
+1791 ANEIGEFHIYS
-1802 SETQEIYI
+1802 SETHEIYV
-1810 FNRHGQHVATKN
+1810 FNRHGQHTATKN

-1832 SYNVNTSL
+1832 SYNVNTAL

-1849 AGNKIYILRDYTNRV
+1849 AGNKIYILRDYSNQV
-1864 NTIENTQGGKCL
+1864 NTIENTQGGKCQ
-1876 LEISRMQ
+1876 LEMSRMQ
-1883 MLQRFTTPDNFKTSF
+1883 MLQGFTTPDKFKTSF
-1898 EYQGSTGLLKSK
+1898 EYQGSTGLLRSK

-1916 AFVYNYDSY
+1916 AFVFNYDNY
-1925 GRLVHAVTPTGQ
+1925 GRLVHAVTPTGK
-1937 IIKLIYNLSIKGASV
+1937 IIKLLYNLSVKGASV
-1952 TVLQNDKELMSLL
+1952 TVTQNDKEMLSIL
-1965 IRGLDVSRK
+1965 IRGLDVTKK
-1974 TGLMQQRITQYQDG
+1974 TGLMQQRITQFQDG
-1988 SLILALEDSKTI
+1988 SLILSLDDSKVI
-2000 EMETAP
+2000 EMETVP
-2006 SPVITDQNEVLGEIF
+2006 SPVITDQNDVLGEIF
-2021 PVPTKVKATLS
+2021 PVPAKLKASLS
-2032 DDVIQRFEWKYYLR
+2032 DDVIQRLEWKYYLR

-2085 DKNQIPLV
+2085 DKNQIPLI
-2093 TVHYDELGRPIQWQP
+2093 TVHYDELGRPTQWQP

-2123 RLERWERGLLSEHYS
+2123 RLERWERGMLSEQYS
-2138 FDINGRLADVRF
+2138 FDINGRLADIRF

-2159 YDDNLASLPTEV
+2159 YEDGPAALPTEV

-2177 RYLLQYDSV
+2177 RYQLQYDSV
-2186 GSLQNINM
+2186 GSLQNIIM

-2200 EIAIQI
+2200 EIAVQV

-2212 LLYLS
+2212 QLYLS

-2224 VLQTNEFG
+2224 ILQTNELG
-2232 QILLKRLP
+2232 QIVVKRLP

-2248 KYDEGGM
+2248 KYDEGG
-2255 LTTLFCGNE
+2255 LLSTLICGTE
-2264 RTDFTYYEHKSLL
+2264 RTDFAYYEHKSLL
-2277 KSVVKMASGLEVKMD
+2277 RSVVKNALGLEVKID

-2383 DAYGRIVVL
+2383 DAYGRIIVL

-2402 SLNLK
+2402 SLNLV
-2407 YDNRNRVKQSHMKI
+2407 YDNRNRVKQSHIKV
-2421 GREGTAS
+2421 GREGTS
-2428 IHNYNYTL
+2428 NIFNYSYTL
-2436 DGFLEEVSGSDRWK
+2436 DGYIEEVSGVDKWQ
-2450 YSYDINGNLNSVYDG
+2450 YSYDINGNLNSVFDG
-2465 QHQLSL
+2465 QHQISL

-2483 DSVAYIVDDRGY
+2483 DSVPYTIDERGFIV
-2495 IAQRGEEKFSFN
+2495 QRGEEKFTFN
-2507 ADGQLTHAFQLHQY
+2507 ADGQLTHAYQLHQY

-2538 HKGNVT
+2538 HRGNVT
-2544 QFFYSDPL
+2544 QYFYSDPL
-2552 HENRLTHLHYPK
+2552 HEDRLTHLHYPK
-2564 DEATFIYI
+2564 DEITFMYI

-2577 HLMYIQQDGL
+2577 HLMFIQQESI

-2592 SDHLGSPVALFNAEG
+2592 SDHLGTPVALFNAEG
-2607 VIIKEMSRTP
+2607 VVVKEMGRTP

-2629 YLPIDFQGG
+2629 YLPVDFQGG

-2658 AQWLVPDLGSMR
+2658 AQWLVPDLNYMLRSLK
-2670 NLLQEP
+2670 NP
-2676 YNLHLHRFHRNDP
+2676 YNLHLHRYHNNDP
-2689 INPFQEKNHLTDLK
+2689 INVFKENDHLTDLE
-2703 DWLSVV
+2703 DWLAVV
-2709 GFNTNDIMPSYYPEE
+2709 GFNADKIMAFHCPPDSICNPVSYL
-2724 TCNDFSNI
+2724 
-2732 QECSPA
+2732 QESPPA
-2738 ISGISCA
+2738 ISGISCT
-2745 INSQAMEFYKLS
+2745 INALSMEFHRFS
-2757 TVPKTEVKISSTFS
+2757 TVPKTEVKISNTFPHTT
-2771 DKKNPR
+2771 NPR
-2777 LTTIQSVLGDGILLS
+2777 LTTIQSVLGDGVLLS

-2801 TVSDGPNILRD
+2801 TVSDGILRD
-2812 VVVTVFNETN
+2812 VVVTVFNETS
-2822 MLNLYFSKNGQDSFF
+2822 MMSLYFAKNGQDSFF

-2850 DQLQRLGTMF
+2850 DQLQRLGTLF
-2860 NITMH
+2860 NVTMH
-2865 NVDPNEGSSG
+2865 NVDPNEGGSG

-2882 SPSMILN
+2882 SPSMIMN
-2889 IRYGTTVDDEFRRLV
+2889 IRYGTTVDDEYRRLV
-2904 RLGKRRAVE
+2904 RLGKHRAIE
-2913 EAWQQEKDIA
+2913 EAWQLEKSIA
-2923 MKGHK
+2923 RNGQK
-2928 GMYEWSKLEKDE
+2928 GMYEWSKSEKEE
-2940 LISSGSIAKYHG
+2940 LIASGSIAKYHG

-2965 DDPNNIIF
+2965 DDSGNIIF

>member
-1 MDQFRPQSHNTRLRA
+1 
-16 GPRDPDDR
+16 
-24 SYSGTSSI
+24 
-32 DQRTRAE
+32 
-39 EQNAY
+39 
-44 ETFEERRRS
+44 
-53 YDDPYQHRSR
+53 
-63 SRLNSRQKS
+63 
-72 QDQVQQPPSQ
+72 
-82 QPQYAGGHHFREA
+82 
-95 PGDREDWDPGML
+95 ML

-352 GTEIKSMYPLCKC
+352 GTEIKS
-365 NKPSEI
+365 
-371 VPHIR
+371 
-376 KIREAGSTIINNP
+376 
-389 IEDYKTI
+389 
-396 PTTLKSVLEE
+396 
-406 HGDVS
+406 
-411 SGEAAIA
+411 
-418 EESPD
+418 
-423 EVDFTVA
+423 
-430 KLPNA
+430 
-435 ELNDDYLIP
+435 
-444 LDAFD
+444 
-449 SNGKSKREKFPIAEE
+449 
-464 LRLRDDS
+464 
-471 NNKKHQ
+471 
-477 TPIQVV
+477 
-483 SSPEALIQDAS
+483 
-494 ALLLNHFDRLKE
+494 
-506 ESVID
+506 
-511 PPILLPKS
+511 
-519 SEVSDIYKYPEYE
+519 
-532 QVDKY
+532 
-537 YPSEQPSV
+537 
-545 KISSTT
+545 
-551 EEVQEITMNSSLSGS
+551 
-566 TLSESFSVSPFGGE
+566 
-580 FVSGVASSTTEGI
+580 
-593 SVEDKNVE
+593 
-601 SGFSNALSKVST
+601 
-613 YSNEELDAPSEDE
+613 
-626 VTHSVREDSSDNLS
+626 
-640 LAVTTASVSSESTFA
+640 
-655 SASENLTYGPSSLP
+655 PSSLP